1 MQRKNQQSIGFTLI
15 ELLFVIA
22 IIGVLASLGVS
33 MMQKKTENFKVQRT
47 ALQIQH
53 ILQAGMSWNVDNNGD
68 WPDDCGNTNNN
79 ATAFYN
85 NYIGAN
91 IINAPWGN
99 PYHWCR
105 TDHYATPQ
113 GDRFYVD
120 AKAPDNITAK
130 HIAALLPSADICSKD
145 PDDNNP
151 SPDTCSADNDTGTWV
166 RGYVNIPGQ
175 TVQGGIII
183 KKYGTVSV
191 SLENTY
197 QVCQDSSD
205 ITFTCP
211 LGMSGDLIFGLTRYH
226 HYGHVQ
232 MNSPKNGD
240 EADVYVNNDNCS
252 SRSNNGIITCSFSL
266 CTTDNKK
273 SPGHT
278 TINATMSYIGIC
290 VMETKKLN

>member
-1 MQRKNQQSIGFTLI
+1 MQRKYRQSIGFTLI

-22 IIGVLASLGVS
+22 ILGVLASLGVS
-33 MMQKKTENFKVQRT
+33 MMQKRTENFKVQRT
-47 ALQIQH
+47 ALQMQH

-68 WPDDCGNTNNN
+68 WPDCGDTKDNNSD
-79 ATAFYN
+79 FYK
-85 NYIGAN
+85 NYIGDN
-91 IINAPWGN
+91 IITVPWGTE
-99 PYHWCR
+99 YHWCR
-105 TDHYATPQ
+105 TDKYPTPE

-130 HIAALLPSADICSKD
+130 HIAALLPSADICT
-145 PDDNNP
+145 DNSNHNGP
-151 SPDTCSADNDTGTWV
+151 CDVDSNTGTWV

-175 TVQGGIII
+175 AIQGGIII

-197 QVCQDSSD
+197 QSCQDSD
-205 ITFTCP
+205 NITFNCP
-211 LGMSGDLIFGLTRYH
+211 LGMSGDLIFGLARYH

-252 SRSNNGIITCSFSL
+252 SRSNNGTITCRFSL
-266 CTTDNKK
+266 CTNDNKK

-278 TINATMSYIGIC
+278 TIDATMSYIAIC
-290 VMETKKLN
+290 VNGNKKA